1 MNDLYAEGFDDNL
14 ITEMIICCVKSY
26 DQCHLFLHI
35 FFLC

>member
-14 ITEMIICCVKSY
+14 ITEMIICFVKSY